1 MPTAGIG
8 CIVEDMALRKGH
20 GTGAG
25 KLRIENLPPDEQPD
39 GMADL
44 SRPGPQEGRGADGRF
59 MPANPLAR
67 LGGKARQNYAK
78 MSVKIVSNGMENVS
92 PGLQIYMRRAE
103 KFRRVT
109 CREYARDVGGG
120 YCGAAVSML
129 VLKAAQAFAWSQY
142 FHDMATSGGGD
153 IDLISKETRLAEMGK
168 GFLTMA
174 YELCARQG
182 KSRPPSQTEM
192 QPWQKKVVEEVVDP
206 PRVDEMLESSTL
218 DAEGAN
224 DMQSVQPTEDD
235 ETGEDES

>member
-1 MPTAGIG
+1 
-8 CIVEDMALRKGH
+8 MALRKGH

-182 KSRPPSQTEM
+182 KSRPPENNRPPPGFQAV
-192 QPWQKKVVEEVVDP
+192 PVVVEATDP
-206 PRVDEMLESSTL
+206 PQAEEMLESSTL

-224 DMQSVQPTEDD
+224 VQSVQPTEDD